1 MNDPFPKDSHVKE
14 EKRSR
19 TLLFTSLLVLSAFF
33 LFVCVLFIREYMLLR
48 HSGVLRFHHP
58 RFTPFQPSGS
68 TSPAVTNVE
77 LIENWMTFDYI
88 NMSFQLP
95 PQLLRDEL
103 HISDPAYP
111 RLSIRRAAK
120 ESGVSRDAYLV
131 QVKTI
136 VQNYLLSKNLP

>member
-1 MNDPFPKDSHVKE
+1 MNDSPSKEPRVKE

-19 TLLFTSLLVLSAFF
+19 TLLLTSLLILSAFF
-33 LFVCVLFIREYMLLR
+33 LFVCVLFIREYLLLR

-58 RFTPFQPSGS
+58 RFAPFQQMGS
-68 TSPAVTNVE
+68 TSPVVINVE

-120 ESGVSRDAYLV
+120 ESGISRDVYLA
-131 QVKTI
+131 QVKRI